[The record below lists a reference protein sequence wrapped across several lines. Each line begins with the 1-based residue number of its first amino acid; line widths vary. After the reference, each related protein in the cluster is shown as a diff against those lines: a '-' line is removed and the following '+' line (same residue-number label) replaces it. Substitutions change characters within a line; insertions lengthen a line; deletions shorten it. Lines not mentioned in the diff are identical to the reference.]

1 MRPWVWIS
9 TFANSPQLSLARIRH
24 LRSWKSTELE
34 QVFSLKTHFNCLNF
48 CKIVVNLSYGSA
60 VDLMALFVR
69 FPNPLG
75 PDIQIHFSWG
85 IRPGSMAVRT
95 WNNVMGGRNFWSLWA
110 SFGVPRD
117 ARNCFFFLSNS
128 SDFLLV
134 PVVEWRPAGRHCQN
148 RRLTVSDGVWPNL
161 YLHPNQRA
169 GKATKK
175 QIKSDTKEIFICKI
189 NKNQFRII
197 GNK

>member
-24 LRSWKSTELE
+24 LRSWKSIELE

-95 WNNVMGGRNFWSLWA
+95 WNNVMGGRNFGHFGPPLGSRETQRIVFFSL
-110 SFGVPRD
+110 
-117 ARNCFFFLSNS
+117 NL

-134 PVVEWRPAGRHCQN
+134 SVVEWRPADRHCQN

-189 NKNQFRII
+189 NKNQFRIK

>member
-24 LRSWKSTELE
+24 LRSWKSIELE

-117 ARNCFFFLSNS
+117 ARNFFFSLQFFWFLVGAS
-128 SDFLLV
+128 S
-134 PVVEWRPAGRHCQN
+134 WMKAGRQALPKQKAHSERWRVAKSLFTSKSASREGHKKTN
-148 RRLTVSDGVWPNL
+148 KKWYKGNL
-161 YLHPNQRA
+161 YLQNQ
-169 GKATKK
+169 
-175 QIKSDTKEIFICKI
+175 
-189 NKNQFRII
+189 
-197 GNK
+197 